1 MKHISQLAAVPG
13 PPANDSPNPQPD
25 GLTRESIRA
34 IDTGI
39 VSERLAFLDGLIAVL
54 QQFRRSRFPRETTI
68 PLAEDIDSAL
78 LALFHVRAR
87 LVDMLREIREA
98 P

>member
-1 MKHISQLAAVPG
+1 MKHISQLAALPQ
-13 PPANDSPNPQPD
+13 PANDSPNP
-25 GLTRESIRA
+25 RESIRA

-39 VSERLAFLDGLIAVL
+39 VGERIAFLDGLIAVL
-54 QQFRRSRFPRETTI
+54 QQFRKSRFPRETKI